1 MSIKDK
7 KQKVFGQIAAA
18 KTLTSDLVNLKNQ
31 LTGQLSG
38 LISSFPSINNGN
50 DIILF
55 LTDLLK
61 SLVGQKEFINVIV
74 ETLTKYLDKFE
85 KGLKITIKTVLKN
98 IISCGLN
105 PSIPS
110 YLKSASSGGSGVII
124 SVDKI
129 DFFDQLKTDPNSQ
142 IGGLLYDDVT
152 PSLFNSS
159 DFNTFL
165 YGVIQ
170 DPNVTHTWQGILD
183 IKFVEN
189 GTGNIPNNSLVVN
202 VNQAY
207 DNKSIVNLNDNYVD
221 SIKIIDAKKVV
232 NQLIDILFGTIS
244 FQLNKTRK
252 QLQLEAEI
260 NDIIERLAN
269 ADTNDEI
276 NDDYFTFTN
285 SEVARQQEIADNRRN
300 GIIKVKTS
308 VEFDASMPID
318 TLTDFTTNY
327 DQAATL
333 VEQRTIISNTLNNM
347 SDNLAE
353 QTPNNEDKQTVK
365 VGFAIDMIK
374 NLIKSLAN
382 ILISPKIIII
392 FLINFKIIYGPT
404 AEYKDGKDFIKKNRE
419 LFNVLFKMIE
429 KEVVKILMSYAMK
442 EATRLAGQ
450 VALSKQYEKIQNRK
464 NQILS
469 LVGVGKEKLQKAVD
483 GVKNLI

>member
-1 MSIKDK
+1 MDIKDK
-7 KQKVFGQIAAA
+7 KQKVFGEIAAA
-18 KTLTSDLVNLKNQ
+18 KTLTTDLVNLQKQ
-31 LTGQLSG
+31 LTSQISG
-38 LISSFPSINNGN
+38 LINSFPSINNGN

-61 SLVGQKEFINVIV
+61 SLVGQQEFINVIV

-85 KGLKITIKTVLKN
+85 KGLKKTIKTVLKN

-110 YLKSASSGGSGVII
+110 YLKSSGSGVII

-129 DFFDQLKTDPNSQ
+129 DFFDQLKSDPNSQ
-142 IGGLLYDDVT
+142 IGGLLYGDVT
-152 PSLFNSS
+152 PLLFDST

-165 YGVIQ
+165 YAVIQ

-183 IKFVEN
+183 VKFVEN

-207 DNKSIVNLNDNYVD
+207 DNKSIVNLNDDYVD

-260 NDIIERLAN
+260 NDVIERLAN
-269 ADTNDEI
+269 AGVNDEI

-285 SEVARQQEIADNRRN
+285 SEVARQQEVADNRRN

-308 VEFDASMPID
+308 VEFDASTPIQV
-318 TLTDFTTNY
+318 LTDFTNNY
-327 DQAATL
+327 NQTSSL
-333 VEQRTIISNTLNNM
+333 VEERTLLTNTLNNI

-365 VGFAIDMIK
+365 ISFAIDMIK

-404 AEYKDGKDFIKKNRE
+404 AEYTDGKDFIKKNRE
-419 LFNVLFKMIE
+419 LFKVLFKMLE

-442 EATRLAGQ
+442 EATKLAAQ
-450 VALSKQYEKIQNRK
+450 VIASKQYEKVQNRK

-483 GVKNLI
+483 AVKNLI